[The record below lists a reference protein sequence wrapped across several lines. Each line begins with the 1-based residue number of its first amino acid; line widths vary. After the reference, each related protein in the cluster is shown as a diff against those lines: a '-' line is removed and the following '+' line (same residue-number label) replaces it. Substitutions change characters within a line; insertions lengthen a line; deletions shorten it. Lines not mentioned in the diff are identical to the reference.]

1 MPETLAS
8 AILKRKAAKLNKE
21 NANTGKQ
28 FVAPSDVNPE
38 SPWVAFVSDPIQMKI
53 TDSEGS

>member
-21 NANTGKQ
+21 NVNTGKQ

-38 SPWVAFVSDPIQMKI
+38 SHWVAFVSDPLRTKI
-53 TDSEGS
+53 TDS